1 MPRVAINKKKYLQT
15 DLREWMKGRMDTLG
29 KNQAYRGEKLS
40 MSQQSFGKRLRNGN
54 FNNVQLYVIF
64 KELEA
69 TDEKILQLMKL

>member
-29 KNQAYRGEKLS
+29 KNQTYMGEKLN
-40 MSQQSFGKRLRNGN
+40 MSQQAFGKRLRNGH
-54 FNNVQLYVIF
+54 FDNVQLYVIF